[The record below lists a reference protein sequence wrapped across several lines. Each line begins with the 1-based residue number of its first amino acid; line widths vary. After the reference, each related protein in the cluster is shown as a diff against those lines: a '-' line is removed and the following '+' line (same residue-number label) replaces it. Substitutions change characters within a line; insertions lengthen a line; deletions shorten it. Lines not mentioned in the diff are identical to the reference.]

1 MLACRGAIRAVA
13 PRIHHGTLCE
23 GAFEVTS
30 KLGSRDKWIYGSGDI
45 GFSLTNTILNVYFA
59 LFLTDVVGVKPAV
72 AALAF
77 FIGSTWDYVND
88 PIVGYISD
96 RTRTR
101 WGRRRPFL
109 LFGALPFAAAFCLLW
124 WRPPLESLLALGI
137 YYSLAFALFDTAA
150 TFVYMPY
157 YALTPELTDD
167 YDERTGLTSRRMFFS
182 ILGSLVAFTLPLA
195 IVDGFQ
201 PDHAGRVLLMGALF
215 GLISALPLF
224 LVFWGTRERPE
235 FMAREPSTS
244 LRKSISAARKNRPFI
259 FGLFMFLFN
268 GVTMSIIQ
276 VVLLYYVKYVVLR
289 EEQSDLIM
297 ATIFVVAMLAL
308 PFWERISRRWNKRW
322 AYISG
327 IAFLAV
333 VLLVL
338 SSLTPQTG
346 LLFIMILCVLAGI
359 GVSAMHV
366 MPWAIIPDAIE
377 YGEWQSGERQEG
389 MFYSLIILAQKV
401 ASSIAVPLALLVLQ
415 VSGYVPNSQTQ
426 PASAIFGI
434 RMVAGPIPAFTLSMG
449 ILFTLLFP
457 LGRENFREITRQLE
471 MRRKASRDEAA

>member
-1 MLACRGAIRAVA
+1 M
-13 PRIHHGTLCE
+13 
-23 GAFEVTS
+23 TS
-30 KLGSRDKWIYGSGDI
+30 KLSRRDKWLYGSGDL

-59 LFLTDVVGVKPAV
+59 LFLTDVVGVKPSI
-72 AALAF
+72 AAMAF

-96 RTRTR
+96 RTHSR

-109 LFGALPFAAAFCLLW
+109 LFGALPFALAFTLLW
-124 WRPPLESLLALGI
+124 WKPPLESSVALAI
-137 YYSLAFALFDTAA
+137 YYSIAFAIYDTAA

-157 YALTPELTDD
+157 FALTPELTDD
-167 YDERTGLTSRRMFFS
+167 YDERTGLTSTRMFFS
-182 ILGSLVAFTLPLA
+182 ILGSLLAFTLPLW
-195 IVDGFQ
+195 VVNGFH
-201 PDHAGRVLLMGALF
+201 PEHAGRVLMMGALF
-215 GLISALPLF
+215 GFVSALPLF
-224 LVFWGTRERPE
+224 LVFFGTRERPE
-235 FMAREPSTS
+235 FMNKEQTIG
-244 LRKSISAARKNRPFI
+244 LKDSIKMTWQNKPFI
-259 FGLFMFLFN
+259 FGLIMFLFN

-276 VVLLYYVKYVVLR
+276 VILLYYVKYVVLR
-289 EEQSDLIM
+289 ENQSDMIM
-297 ATIFVVAMLAL
+297 ATIFVVAIIAL
-308 PFWERISRRWNKRW
+308 PLWEWISRRLNKRW

-333 VLLVL
+333 VLLIL

-346 LLFIMILCVLAGI
+346 MVFIMVLCVLAGI

-377 YGEWQSGERQEG
+377 YGEWKTGERQEG
-389 MFYSLIILAQKV
+389 MFYSLITLAQKV
-401 ASSIAVPLALLVLQ
+401 ASSIAIPLALLILQ
-415 VSGYVPNSQTQ
+415 ASGYIANSTTQ

-457 LGRENFREITRQLE
+457 LGRENYKEITDQLKE
-471 MRRKASRDEAA
+471 RREAKNKPAD